1 MGTTL
6 LQALKIVV
14 EAVTAAVLVHF
25 FKASNDDTNKR
36 NNQQ

>member
-1 MGTTL
+1 MATTL
-6 LQALKIVV
+6 FQALKVVV
-14 EAVTAAVLVHF
+14 EAVTAAILVHF